1 MLTCTSIIVRAI
13 RGGLCV
19 FLRVCVN
26 ERAQVCDASPQLL
39 DVGVSQADE
48 PWRALCRAAR
58 LQEHGRVA
66 ALKASTHTH

>member
-13 RGGLCV
+13 RSQFVCV

-48 PWRALCRAAR
+48 P
-58 LQEHGRVA
+58 
-66 ALKASTHTH
+66 